1 MSGEMMMGHVSR
13 LLEPGETRCFGDGMR
28 VTKHRELFIPTTA
41 CSEFEQSIMGY
52 LLVEEK

>member
-1 MSGEMMMGHVSR
+1 MSGEMTTGYVSR
-13 LLEPGETRCFGDGMR
+13 LLEPGETRCFDDGMR